1 MCLQGMLDCVLWM
14 KPDRDKNIQ
23 KNSFFF
29 PIERVLIS
37 FLSVSHDFIDFLSG
51 IAYNKNNLN
60 KRRI

>member
-1 MCLQGMLDCVLWM
+1 M